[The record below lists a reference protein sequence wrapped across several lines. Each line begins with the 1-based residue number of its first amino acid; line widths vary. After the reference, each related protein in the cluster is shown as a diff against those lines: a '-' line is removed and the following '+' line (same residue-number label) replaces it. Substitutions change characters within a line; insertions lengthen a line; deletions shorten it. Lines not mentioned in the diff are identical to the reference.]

1 MLLPPESD
9 ESDRATCRGAEKESW
24 DWCGVGFFHIPGT
37 LRAHTY
43 PAHLA
48 LPTRPPAFLP
58 TQLLG
63 CGSARPA
70 TLGPPTRAVLPAL
83 SSSATEPSALSR
95 NLVLTARRKPFTRRG
110 QAAGTTRSLRHR
122 RVSPSRPPVHG
133 FSSRSSWTGRLLHA
147 GAALA
152 WRSHPLFGRFW
163 ADWVAALQEAPA
175 QPLASLGRAVALQA
189 APGPAPWPPTAFTA
203 WQETAPCSLRQAVR
217 ELRDAQGYIG
227 AVFQEA
233 LLHLFGG
240 DSFAAR
246 LLQSLER
253 TSSDGPPAPPAE
265 VGDDMAA
272 AASSAAPRRRRR
284 RPRPSPSPA
293 PSTAPVTAEAAPSGP
308 GGPPPAP
315 LASIDLATELRRR
328 VFTLQSCPGFLRGAL
343 RTALRQG
350 LQWIYDDGGSAG
362 AGWALFLLAPRML
375 LYRRPGETT
384 IPRGE
389 LERRVAVFRQ
399 GGCRAL
405 LDAAAA
411 AAAAVAQ
418 PPGRSSTSSLPPA
431 AAPQPAAELRRRG
444 ERAAA
449 LVQLGEL
456 SAASASLT
464 SAPLAPCTA
473 ATLEAL
479 RDPERRPPVPQV
491 DLPPEILRP
500 PAGSVPIAL
509 DQAALLRNL
518 RGARR
523 GAAPGLSGMT
533 MEHLRVLLDEEEA
546 TGLLQQAAQRMAH
559 ADLPSGVLA
568 GLRLGRMVA
577 LQKPQGGVRGLVMGD
592 VFRRLVART
601 LAQQCG
607 DAFQEACL
615 PFQYA
620 LSTRAGADSLARAVQ
635 IAIDDDPRTTILSI
649 DGVGAYDHISR
660 RCMREGLRDE
670 AALLPLLP
678 YVAQFYGSPST
689 YLFFDESGCPSDI
702 HQGEGGEQGDPLMPA
717 LYALGQHK
725 ALLQAREALLPG
737 EQLYAYLDD
746 VYATCPPERA
756 GILFE
761 ALSTALQA
769 RANVQVHLGK
779 TRAWNA
785 AGEEPRTLLLR
796 LPSEARPLTW
806 AGNWARPP
814 AEQGITVLGTPIGH
828 PAFVEAAL
836 AAKSAQQAELL
847 HRIPAVPH
855 LQSAWLLLLFCAL
868 PRCNYL
874 LRILPPGA
882 TGAYAATHD
891 AGVLACLAS
900 LLGSEDGLPLL
911 ASRRAQLPL
920 RFGGLGLRSAVA
932 SRHAAHWASW
942 ADSLPVI
949 RQRHPE
955 LVARILPGLD
965 SQREAGGPSV
975 VRAPR
980 LCAAALRQAGFEAPT
995 WTSLVGGVRADAPPS
1010 FGDPVRGW
1018 QKAAC
1023 APLDKHTLEMLL
1035 SDLDLASRALLLSQG
1050 GPGGAAVLTGF
1061 PTSLPCRLS
1070 DDLFRAILL
1079 RRLRLPLPAAPRTCS
1094 CGRPL
1099 DALGDHRAA
1108 CATTGVLVRRAGP
1121 LERAAAAICREAGG
1135 RVATNVMLRDLNL
1148 GAALTDARRLEVVAH
1163 GLPAFAG
1170 AQVAV
1175 DVTLV
1180 SPLTG
1185 AGVPHPTADTTPGAC
1200 LRVAATRKVPAAGAC
1215 I

>member
-1 MLLPPESD
+1 
-9 ESDRATCRGAEKESW
+9 
-24 DWCGVGFFHIPGT
+24 
-37 LRAHTY
+37 
-43 PAHLA
+43 
-48 LPTRPPAFLP
+48 
-58 TQLLG
+58 
-63 CGSARPA
+63 
-70 TLGPPTRAVLPAL
+70 
-83 SSSATEPSALSR
+83 
-95 NLVLTARRKPFTRRG
+95 
-110 QAAGTTRSLRHR
+110 
-122 RVSPSRPPVHG
+122 
-133 FSSRSSWTGRLLHA
+133 
-147 GAALA
+147 
-152 WRSHPLFGRFW
+152 
-163 ADWVAALQEAPA
+163 
-175 QPLASLGRAVALQA
+175 
-189 APGPAPWPPTAFTA
+189 
-203 WQETAPCSLRQAVR
+203 
-217 ELRDAQGYIG
+217 
-227 AVFQEA
+227 
-233 LLHLFGG
+233 
-240 DSFAAR
+240 
-246 LLQSLER
+246 
-253 TSSDGPPAPPAE
+253 
-265 VGDDMAA
+265 
-272 AASSAAPRRRRR
+272 
-284 RPRPSPSPA
+284 
-293 PSTAPVTAEAAPSGP
+293 
-308 GGPPPAP
+308 
-315 LASIDLATELRRR
+315 
-328 VFTLQSCPGFLRGAL
+328 
-343 RTALRQG
+343 
-350 LQWIYDDGGSAG
+350 
-362 AGWALFLLAPRML
+362 ML

-399 GGCRAL
+399 GGYRAL

-491 DLPPEILRP
+491 DLPPELLLP

-577 LQKPQGGVRGLVMGD
+577 LPKPQGGVRGLVMGD

-660 RCMREGLRDE
+660 RCMVEGLRDE

-689 YLFFDESGCPSDI
+689 YLFFDESGCPSEI

-814 AEQGITVLGTPIGH
+814 AEQGITGYHSPWHAHWAPRVCRGRPCSQKRATGRTAPPHPSSASPAERLAAALILRASPMQLSSPH
-828 PAFVEAAL
+828 PA
-836 AAKSAQQAELL
+836 SRR
-847 HRIPAVPH
+847 HRGLRCHPRC
-855 LQSAWLLLLFCAL
+855 WCAGL
-868 PRCNYL
+868 PRQPPW
-874 LRILPPGA
+874 LRGWPPP
-882 TGAYAATHD
+882 
-891 AGVLACLAS
+891 AS
-900 LLGSEDGLPLL
+900 GP
-911 ASRRAQLPL
+911 RAQLPL

-955 LVARILPGLD
+955 LVARILPGLH
-965 SQREAGGPSV
+965 
-975 VRAPR
+975 
-980 LCAAALRQAGFEAPT
+980 
-995 WTSLVGGVRADAPPS
+995 
-1010 FGDPVRGW
+1010 
-1018 QKAAC
+1018 
-1023 APLDKHTLEMLL
+1023 LDFL
-1035 SDLDLASRALLLSQG
+1035 
-1050 GPGGAAVLTGF
+1050 
-1061 PTSLPCRLS
+1061 
-1070 DDLFRAILL
+1070 
-1079 RRLRLPLPAAPRTCS
+1079 
-1094 CGRPL
+1094 GR
-1099 DALGDHRAA
+1099 
-1108 CATTGVLVRRAGP
+1108 RRAG
-1121 LERAAAAICREAGG
+1121 
-1135 RVATNVMLRDLNL
+1135 
-1148 GAALTDARRLEVVAH
+1148 RR
-1163 GLPAFAG
+1163 PAFFWGPCPWLAKG
-1170 AQVAV
+1170 
-1175 DVTLV
+1175 
-1180 SPLTG
+1180 
-1185 AGVPHPTADTTPGAC
+1185 C
-1200 LRVAATRKVPAAGAC
+1200 LRPLGQARPRDAPF
-1215 I
+1215 